1 MVKASITPDSVLTAF
16 EKSELMERA
25 LDLAC
30 QSFENPTDD
39 HVDWVFIRLGWN
51 LLRGESDQ
59 SAVTMH

>member
-1 MVKASITPDSVLTAF
+1 MNKNELTPDTVLTAF

-30 QSFENPTDD
+30 QNFEEPTDA
-39 HVDWVFIRLGWN
+39 HIEWVASRLGWN

-59 SAVTMH
+59 SAVTLH